1 MSITVE
7 STRFGTIEVP
17 AESVLEFPAGLIGLG
32 GSRYVLLAREE
43 SAPFVWLQS
52 VDDPALALAVTNPFE
67 FFPAYEVELPDSEA
81 ERIGI
86 GDPAETEVWV
96 TVRAGESVEDFTVNL
111 RAPILVAHGR
121 GFQVINEAEHAPVRA
136 SLFAPA
142 TAEAAA

>member
-1 MSITVE
+1 MSITVD

-17 AESVLEFPAGLIGLG
+17 ADAVLEFPAGLIGLG

-52 VDDPALALAVTNPFE
+52 IDDPALALAVTNPFE
-67 FFPAYEVELPDSEA
+67 FFPTYEVELSGAEA
-81 ERIGI
+81 ERIGV
-86 GDPAETEVWV
+86 GDPAEADVWV

-111 RAPILVAHGR
+111 RAPILVANGR

-136 SLFAPA
+136 PLFAPA